1 MRVGLVWLGAASSQS
16 WITSTHTGHAL
27 ATIVEHLSNQ
37 NSQTH
42 SSESGFRR
50 NVKFATFEE
59 ADGLCKNIPHNGV
72 KLAPLGGKS
81 VPKLPHWL
89 ETAFQLNIT
98 LDHSVI
104 ETRGRAHLTQTT
116 NQHLRIIVKLSSH
129 APSNHLEHLSN
140 TSHRLP
146 LKEIKGISQDRSVIE
161 TRGRAHLTQT
171 TNQHLRIIVKLS
183 SHAPSNHL
191 EHLSN
196 TSHRLPLKEFKGI
209 SQDISVIETWG
220 WARLTRGSKQPI
232 LNHLNTHWPRPSNH
246 CRAP

>member
-1 MRVGLVWLGAASSQS
+1 MRKTL
-16 WITSTHTGHAL
+16 TSR
-27 ATIVEHLSNQ
+27 
-37 NSQTH
+37 
-42 SSESGFRR
+42 SSESGFHR

-59 ADGLCKNIPHNGV
+59 AGRLCKTIPQNGV
-72 KLAPLGGKS
+72 KVAPLGGRS

-89 ETAFQLNIT
+89 SMVLDGPWNGPSYTIETAFQLNIT

-104 ETRGRAHLTQTT
+104 ETRGQAHLTQTT

-161 TRGRAHLTQT
+161 T
-171 TNQHLRIIVKLS
+171 
-183 SHAPSNHL
+183 
-191 EHLSN
+191 
-196 TSHRLPLKEFKGI
+196 
-209 SQDISVIETWG
+209 WG

>member
-1 MRVGLVWLGAASSQS
+1 MVCYDFYKRSGVRCSPQGR
-16 WITSTHTGHAL
+16 
-27 ATIVEHLSNQ
+27 
-37 NSQTH
+37 NSGQKKRIDLTLRKTLTPR
-42 SSESGFRR
+42 SSESGFHR

-59 ADGLCKNIPHNGV
+59 AGRLCKTIPQNGV
-72 KLAPLGGKS
+72 KVAPLGAGAS
-81 VPKLPHWL
+81 QSCPIDFLWCRPYTI

-161 TRGRAHLTQT
+161 T
-171 TNQHLRIIVKLS
+171 
-183 SHAPSNHL
+183 
-191 EHLSN
+191 
-196 TSHRLPLKEFKGI
+196 
-209 SQDISVIETWG
+209 WG

>member
-1 MRVGLVWLGAASSQS
+1 MNH
-16 WITSTHTGHAL
+16 HTWRGYQA
-27 ATIVEHLSNQ
+27 VREHTTQWGKSCTPGGQERPKVAPL
-37 NSQTH
+37 
-42 SSESGFRR
+42 
-50 NVKFATFEE
+50 TF
-59 ADGLCKNIPHNGV
+59 NGV
-72 KLAPLGGKS
+72 GI
-81 VPKLPHWL
+81 

-116 NQHLRIIVKLSSH
+116 NQHLRIIVKLSNH

-146 LKEIKGISQDRSVIE
+146 LKEIKGISQDR
-161 TRGRAHLTQT
+161 
-171 TNQHLRIIVKLS
+171 
-183 SHAPSNHL
+183 
-191 EHLSN
+191 
-196 TSHRLPLKEFKGI
+196 
-209 SQDISVIETWG
+209 SVIETWG

>member
-1 MRVGLVWLGAASSQS
+1 MVCYDFYKRSGVRCPPQGR
-16 WITSTHTGHAL
+16 
-27 ATIVEHLSNQ
+27 
-37 NSQTH
+37 NSGQKKRIDLTLRKTLTPR
-42 SSESGFRR
+42 SSESGFHR

-59 ADGLCKNIPHNGV
+59 AGRLCKTIPQNGV
-72 KLAPLGGKS
+72 KVAPLGGRS

-89 ETAFQLNIT
+89 SMVSYTIETAFQLNIT

-146 LKEIKGISQDRSVIE
+146 LKEIKVISQDR
-161 TRGRAHLTQT
+161 
-171 TNQHLRIIVKLS
+171 
-183 SHAPSNHL
+183 
-191 EHLSN
+191 
-196 TSHRLPLKEFKGI
+196 
-209 SQDISVIETWG
+209 SVIETWG